1 MARGYHATYLAFCVP
16 RSGLS
21 QARKKPPLP
30 TGNGG
35 LACGDGRGSGVGLA
49 AVVGGSAL
57 AGAAL
62 AGALAHRCSN
72 FGVVSGF
79 LGPRSH
85 CGISSEGEGPGTVV
99 AEQRPYQKAEAAK
112 SAQRDGWSR
121 RGRQSAK
128 ANRRKSTQVDAR
140 TSKTHTVLT
149 TICL

>member
-72 FGVVSGF
+72 
-79 LGPRSH
+79 LGLSVA
-85 CGISSEGEGPGTVV
+85 SSARGPIVAYHQRGRDLAVV
-99 AEQRPYQKAEAAK
+99 AEQCPFLGAEAATP
-112 SAQRDGWSR
+112 AQRDGWSR
-121 RGRQSAK
+121 RGR
-128 ANRRKSTQVDAR
+128 RCEGKSTQSDASR
-140 TSKTHTVLT
+140 R
-149 TICL
+149 

>member
-1 MARGYHATYLAFCVP
+1 MARGYHATYLALCVP

-72 FGVVSGF
+72 LGLSVASS
-79 LGPRSH
+79 GPRSH
-85 CGISSEGEGPGTVV
+85 CGISSEGEGPGGRCRATTLPEGRSSQVG
-99 AEQRPYQKAEAAK
+99 AAG
-112 SAQRDGWSR
+112 GWSR
-121 RGRQSAK
+121 RGRQSAT
-128 ANRRKSTQVDAR
+128 ANRRKSTLERVKR
-140 TSKTHTVLT
+140 
-149 TICL
+149 I